1 MTVDCCFFS
10 DLNTFNDERKNPQV
24 YFTYLLFHFI
34 LAVKSNCFGIQA
46 LTSTMFENEKRDYA
60 IGIFSKAAS
69 LLNHSCN
76 PNTSV
81 VFVKDEQITFAT
93 KQIVPG
99 EEICHIYKCH
109 FVDNPLEKRQNV
121 LLNSYHF
128 KCTCK
133 ACVNNYLTLNE
144 LPHEFEDEEYKDLE
158 EKAKQAFQ
166 AREFKQ
172 ATQYFARKL
181 KIASEKLQEPHQVF
195 IKDRALL
202 ITSISEQ
209 FGNKTLI

>member
-1 MTVDCCFFS
+1 M
-10 DLNTFNDERKNPQV
+10 
-24 YFTYLLFHFI
+24 FHFI

-46 LTSTMFENEKRDYA
+46 LTSSMFEKEKRDYA

-121 LLNSYHF
+121 LLKNYHF

-133 ACVNNYLTLNE
+133 ACINNYLTLNE
-144 LPHEFEDEEYKDLE
+144 LPNEFHDEEYE
-158 EKAKQAFQ
+158 EIEKKAIKAFQ
-166 AREFKQ
+166 ARDFKQ
-172 ATQYFARKL
+172 AAQYFAKKL